1 MHDKEIGGML
11 SALAPVATS
20 VICTT
25 APNPRA
31 ATADELKAIATRFSD
46 HVDAIP
52 DPIDALRQACQR
64 GRTVVVAGSIFLI
77 GPIRAQL
84 ARDILRSS

>member
-1 MHDKEIGGML
+1 ML
-11 SALAPVATS
+11 SALAPGAAS

-31 ATADELKAIATRFSD
+31 APAAELQAIATRFRD
-46 HVDAIP
+46 HVDAID
-52 DPIDALRQACQR
+52 DPIDAVRQACRQ

-77 GPIRAQL
+77 GPVRAQL
-84 ARDILRSS
+84 ARDILRSL